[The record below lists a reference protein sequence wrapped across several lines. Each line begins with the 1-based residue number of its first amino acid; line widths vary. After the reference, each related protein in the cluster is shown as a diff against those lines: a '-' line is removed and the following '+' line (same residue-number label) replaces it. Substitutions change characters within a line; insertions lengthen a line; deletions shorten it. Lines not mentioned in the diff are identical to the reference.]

1 MIIKLQMNEEE
12 TEEEAEEEKPEE
24 VGTSLYKTRS
34 GESSHL
40 SFRRTSVSVDKS
52 LLSNTTGQIAED
64 MIELKHLSLTSRQQ
78 VLFHAYHL
86 LRTIAIDLRL
96 NVLIHSMIYV

>member
-12 TEEEAEEEKPEE
+12 TEEEADEEKPEE

-64 MIELKHLSLTSRQQ
+64 MIESSHILSSNKS
-78 VLFHAYHL
+78 LF
-86 LRTIAIDLRL
+86 I
-96 NVLIHSMIYV
+96 